1 MNKKENK
8 MQSTKL
14 RHFDFIKC
22 INFWDDFNF
31 ELYVE
36 ILKAKELKKLIDKL

>member
-1 MNKKENK
+1 MNREENK
-8 MQSTKL
+8 MQSNEL

-22 INFWDDFNF
+22 ISFWDDFNF

-36 ILKAKELKKLIDKL
+36 VLKAKAVIKLVNKL